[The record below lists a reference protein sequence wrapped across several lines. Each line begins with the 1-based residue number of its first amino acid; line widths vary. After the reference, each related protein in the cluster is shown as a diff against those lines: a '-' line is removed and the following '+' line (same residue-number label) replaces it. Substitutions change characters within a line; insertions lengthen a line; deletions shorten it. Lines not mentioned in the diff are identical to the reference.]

1 MRLPTYKQKLFNLE
15 TRTRGFM
22 LGALGLMLLVLLLI
36 AVKQDYFSRSTSI
49 YFFTPNAQGLSKG
62 MAVKFVGFK
71 VGSVQ
76 EVSMEPNATVR
87 VKVSLQ
93 DEYVHLIGQDA
104 KARLMKEALVGESVV
119 EIIPGSPQVRQVA
132 QNSVLEFER
141 GQDAG
146 ALMETL
152 AAQLQPILADIRTFT
167 GTINKPDGDIQQ
179 SIRNL
184 NQATAGMR
192 EMINQLTQLG
202 VSGNRKLDSTF
213 LKFDQALDSANTS
226 LTTLN
231 KAIPHLVEQAD
242 TTFANVQE
250 ATSLIKQVTR
260 DSAGEIPALVRNANA
275 LVQDSQQTLDGL
287 QQSWPLNGMLPKVE
301 EKTLPVDGYI
311 APQGQP

>member
-76 EVSMEPNATVR
+76 DVSMEPNATVR

-231 KAIPHLVEQAD
+231 TAIPHLVEQAD

-311 APQGQP
+311 PPQGQP

>member
-76 EVSMEPNATVR
+76 DVSMEPNATVR

>member
-250 ATSLIKQVTR
+250 ATSLIKQATR

-311 APQGQP
+311 PPQGQP